1 MPTNEKGYVL
11 ICRHDNIS
19 RIHNINFL
27 LLVKSSQT
35 QCTTLYACKNVHK
48 GITTVVKVA
57 KRVQKIKQIQ
67 DIFGYNSLT
76 YCPKVM
82 ILGPKDSSL

>member
-11 ICRHDNIS
+11 ICRHDIS

-27 LLVKSSQT
+27 LLVKNCQT
-35 QCTTLYACKNVHK
+35 HCTTLYACKNVHK
-48 GITTVVKVA
+48 GNTTVVKVA
-57 KRVQKIKQIQ
+57 KRIQKSKQIQ

-76 YCPKVM
+76 HCPKVM

>member
-19 RIHNINFL
+19 CIHNINFL
-27 LLVKSSQT
+27 LLVKPLKLT
-35 QCTTLYACKNVHK
+35 VLLCIHAKNVHK

-57 KRVQKIKQIQ
+57 KRVQKSKQIQ

>member
-19 RIHNINFL
+19 CIHNINFL
-27 LLVKSSQT
+27 LLVKNSQT
-35 QCTTLYACKNVHK
+35 HCTTLYACKNVHK

-57 KRVQKIKQIQ
+57 KRVQKSKQIQ